1 MFDWLGYVLIIIIVG
16 LIITLF
22 FVRRSSLQQ
31 GKVKGQNELLDLI
44 LKGGYHMKV
53 AEFRVLNRYTK
64 PHGIV
69 FVGDS
74 ITQSYPVHEF
84 YPGLPVYNRGIGGDT
99 TIGLMNR
106 LDESIFDLHP
116 DVVVLLIGTNDLALL
131 DTTPKDIV
139 NRIES
144 LIDTIHRKCTD
155 TKIMVQSIYPVHQ
168 GPHPQISSLSVGR
181 RNNHDIQT
189 CNQLLSQIPGI
200 TYVDMYSRLVDE
212 HGQIQLAY
220 TTEGLHISSEGY
232 QVITNY
238 LMPHLKEWIHA

>member
-1 MFDWLGYVLIIIIVG
+1 MDDSLGYALIVIIVG
-16 LIITLF
+16 LVITLF
-22 FVRRSSLQQ
+22 LVRRSSLQQ

-74 ITQSYPVHEF
+74 ITQNYPVHEF

-99 TIGLMNR
+99 TVGLLHR
-106 LDESIFDLHP
+106 LDESIFDLSP
-116 DVVVLLIGTNDLALL
+116 AIVVLLIGTNDLALL
-131 DTTPKDIV
+131 DTTPDAIV
-139 NRIES
+139 ERIR
-144 LIDTIHRKCTD
+144 TIVEMIHNKSPD

-168 GPHPQISSLSVGR
+168 GPHPQISSMSVGV
-181 RNNHDIQT
+181 RNNRDIQT
-189 CNQLLSQIPGI
+189 CNHLLSQLPGI
-200 TYVDMYSRLVDE
+200 TYVDMFSHLVDGN
-212 HGQIQLAY
+212 GQIHLAY

-238 LMPHLKEWIHA
+238 LMPLLKEWMNQ